1 MRISPAMSG
10 KQAYDASRFAMESE
24 KLARESLSNDA
35 VKLRE
40 VSKEFESLFVKIML
54 DSMRATLTDDTLI
67 PKNSGEKLF
76 EDMLYDDYARKI
88 SSRADLGIAEMIYD
102 QLEAALP
109 GSALDIST

>member
-1 MRISPAMSG
+1 MEINPLMKG
-10 KQAYDASRFAMESE
+10 MHVLDATRFAAE
-24 KLARESLSNDA
+24 NDDLVHRSMSHDA
-35 VKLRE
+35 DRLRE
-40 VSKEFESLFVKIML
+40 VSVEFESLFVKIML

-102 QLEAALP
+102 QLEGALP
-109 GSALDIST
+109 GSALDISS